1 MDFNNGDLTGWAKQG
16 VLLLNK
22 TLTVFEKLSNSHKKI
37 WKGFAEDLI
46 REHGEDYPL
55 NKLNREVMELII
67 NNEKPEI
74 LRDENNVA

>member
-1 MDFNNGDLTGWAKQG
+1 MTNQEETTEQLYVCFLWQALTGGYFAPAG
-16 VLLLNK
+16 VDDL
-22 TLTVFEKLSNSHKKI
+22 EAA
-37 WKGFAEDLI
+37 KGFAEDLI